1 MSYCEP
7 CCCDPCDICCCD
19 PCCCYDPCDPCD
31 PCKKTCCYI
40 CKCDP
45 CCCVKTYCDPCC
57 SSYCYVCKCDPCCCV
72 KTYCDPC
79 CRYPSCC
86 TCRYC
91 CVPTCCSVKEKY
103 GLLEYPK
110 YFLPK
115 EYDYLLCDNRK
126 SFDVKGEEVMSH
138 GGITIDEV
146 VVPFIKIKAVENNG

>member
-57 SSYCYVCKCDPCCCV
+57 R
-72 KTYCDPC
+72 TYW
-79 CRYPSCC
+79 SC

-103 GLLEYPK
+103 GLN
-110 YFLPK
+110 
-115 EYDYLLCDNRK
+115 YDYSKPNVDL
-126 SFDVKGEEVMSH
+126 SSS
-138 GGITIDEV
+138 
-146 VVPFIKIKAVENNG
+146 NNFSSTTYRSSYRNPCGDCGV